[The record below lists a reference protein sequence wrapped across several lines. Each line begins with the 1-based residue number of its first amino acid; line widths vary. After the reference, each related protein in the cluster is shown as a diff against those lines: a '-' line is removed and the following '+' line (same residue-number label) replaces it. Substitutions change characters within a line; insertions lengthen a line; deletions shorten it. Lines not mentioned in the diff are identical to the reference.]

1 MHNKLF
7 LLTTSEIHWFYFCF
21 DKLLTYLIEY
31 KLLRLHDFL
40 PNMYITLGP
49 LKNRCGTEVTG
60 DSGAGSL
67 SGRVLEGSR

>member
-1 MHNKLF
+1 M
-7 LLTTSEIHWFYFCF
+7 
-21 DKLLTYLIEY
+21 YLIEY